1 MIACC
6 DAARH
11 NNGPALSANSNAS
24 VASVM
29 TAEPPAGTIP
39 FTARRR
45 ARAYYWAG
53 YELGDIAEM
62 LGLNAA
68 TVRSWKG
75 RDKWDDFTPLARV
88 EESLDARL
96 QVLIAKE
103 EKTGRDFKE
112 IDLLGRQLERTARV
126 RRYEAPGGHEGDLNP
141 KVANRNAGEKKKA
154 KKNFLSVDDQAKLQA
169 AFKTGLF
176 DYQLKWRDPTLAP
189 EQAAVTPGRDA
200 DGKVTPIRPD
210 LLSSTANVT
219 RFILKSRQIGA
230 TFYFAREALIR
241 AMDTGNNQ
249 IFISASRAQAHI
261 FRQYI
266 TAFVAEVTGVKLEG
280 DPIILDLEGVEGP
293 MGEPVKLY
301 FLGTNYRTAQGYH
314 GDVYVDEAFW
324 IYGFEQI
331 DDVAAA
337 MASQKRYRIT
347 YFSTPSTIAHQA
359 HRLWSG
365 ERFNEHRDKADRG
378 DFKFTP
384 EQLQAGV
391 TGPDGVWRQV
401 VTIEDAEAGG
411 CDLFDIERLRM
422 RYSPDIFD
430 NLFLCKFVDDSNSMF
445 PFALMERCRVDAWDK
460 WQADFNPYALRP
472 FGDGEVWIGYDPA
485 ESAAGDDAAMVIIA
499 PPKDSKGKFRVL
511 EKHRMKGLDFEAA
524 AALILKQLDRYNV
537 RFIGIDSTGA
547 GAAVWKLVS
556 AKFPFTK
563 RFDYSVQL
571 KTEMVL
577 KAKNVI
583 SAGRLEFDSGA
594 RDIVSSF
601 MAIRAE
607 LTPSQRQI
615 TYRASRA
622 GDTGHADLAWAIMHA
637 LYNEPLDPVGAGT
650 SRSRMRISNG
660 AAANDDSP
668 ASGGGP
674 RNCGGARGNGQ
685 FGRSIAAV
693 DVPLWRSGAG
703 ARSPRLPDADRIIVD
718 WPLVRAADPA
728 AGAGPHV
735 QYERAS
741 PIGHAVQAQPVAPVL
756 RAVPLVEP
764 QGIRRVRAEFF
775 DDGQWLLRAA

>member
-1 MIACC
+1 MKAK
-6 DAARH
+6 
-11 NNGPALSANSNAS
+11 
-24 VASVM
+24 
-29 TAEPPAGTIP
+29 PPAALASGIIP

-53 YELGDIAEM
+53 YELGDIAEI

-75 RDKWDDFTPLARV
+75 RDKWDDFAPLARV

-154 KKNFLSVDDQAKLQA
+154 RKNFLSVDDQAKLRTE
-169 AFKTGLF
+169 FKTGLF
-176 DYQLKWRDPTLAP
+176 DYQLKWRSP
-189 EQAAVTPGRDA
+189 EQAAVTRGLDV

-241 AMDTGNNQ
+241 AIDTGNNQ

-365 ERFNEHRDKADRG
+365 ERFNEHRAKNERG
-378 DFKFTP
+378 EFKFN
-384 EQLQAGV
+384 EAELRDGV
-391 TGPDGVWRQV
+391 IGPDGVWRQV
-401 VTIEDAEAGG
+401 VTILDAEAGG

-430 NLFLCKFVDDSNSMF
+430 NLFLCKFVDDSSSMF
-445 PFALMERCRVDAWDK
+445 PFNVMQRCRVDAWDK
-460 WQADFNPYALRP
+460 WTKDFNPYALRP

-499 PPKDSKGKFRVL
+499 PPADPKGKFRVL
-511 EKHRMKGLDFEAA
+511 EKHRMKGLDFQAQA
-524 AALILKQLDRYNV
+524 DLILQQLNRYNV
-537 RFIGIDSTGA
+537 RFIGIDSTGV
-547 GAAVWKLVS
+547 GSSVFKLVA

-583 SAGRLEFDSGA
+583 SAGRLEFDAGA
-594 RDIVSSF
+594 IDIVNSF

-650 SRSRMRISNG
+650 RRSRMRISNG
-660 AAANDDSP
+660 AANDDSP
-668 ASGGGP
+668 ASGGGN
-674 RNCGGARGNGQ
+674 RGAADRWPEQRRG
-685 FGRSIAAV
+685 IAAV
-693 DVPLWRSGAG
+693 DVPVRRSGAG
-703 ARSPRLPDADRIIVD
+703 ARSPRLPDADGVVVD

-728 AGAGPHV
+728 AGAGPHL

-741 PIGHAVQAQPVAPVL
+741 PIGDAVQAQPAAPLL
-756 RAVPLVEP
+756 RALSLVEP
-764 QGIRRVRAEFF
+764 QGIRRVRPQFP
-775 DDGQWLLRAA
+775 DDGQRLLRAA

>member
-1 MIACC
+1 MGGRRA
-6 DAARH
+6 
-11 NNGPALSANSNAS
+11 GAS
-24 VASVM
+24 VPTVHHAD
-29 TAEPPAGTIP
+29 TPAGTIP

-53 YELGDIAEM
+53 YELGEIAE
-62 LGLNAA
+62 LLELNAA

-75 RDKWDDFTPLARV
+75 RDKWDEFSPLARV
-88 EESLDARL
+88 EESLHARL
-96 QVLIAKE
+96 QILIAKE
-103 EKTGRDFKE
+103 DKSGRDFKE

-141 KVANRNAGEKKKA
+141 KVANRNAGERKKTR
-154 KKNFLSVDDQAKLQA
+154 KNFLSVEDQGKLRA
-169 AFKTGLF
+169 AFTTGLF
-176 DYQLKWRDPTLAP
+176 DYQVAWRSPGMAPT
-189 EQAAVTPGRDA
+189 VTPALDA

-210 LLSSTANVT
+210 LLTSTANVT

-241 AMDTGNNQ
+241 ALDTGNNQ

-314 GDVYVDEAFW
+314 GDVYIDEAFW
-324 IYGFEQI
+324 IFGFEQI

-337 MASQKRYRIT
+337 MASHKRYRIT

-365 ERFNEHRDKADRG
+365 ERYNEHRAKGDRG
-378 DFKFTP
+378 DFRFSD
-384 EQLQAGV
+384 EQLKRGV
-391 TGPDGVWRQV
+391 TGADGVWRQV
-401 VTIEDAEAGG
+401 VTILDAEAGG
-411 CDLFDIERLRM
+411 CDLFDIDRLRQ

-430 NLFLCKFVDDSNSMF
+430 NLFLCKFVDDSSSMF
-445 PFALMERCRVDAWDK
+445 PFDIMQRCRVDAWDK
-460 WQADFNPYALRP
+460 WARDFDPYGLRP
-472 FGDGEVWIGYDPA
+472 FDDGEVWIGYDPA

-499 PPKDSKGKFRVL
+499 PPAAGDAKGKFRVL
-511 EKHRMKGLDFEAA
+511 EKHRMRGLDFEAQ

-537 RFIGIDSTGA
+537 RFIGIDSTGV
-547 GAAVWKLVS
+547 GLAVWKLV
-556 AKFPFTK
+556 AAIFPFTK
-563 RFDYSVQL
+563 RFDYSVAL

-594 RDIVSSF
+594 IDIVNSF

-637 LYNEPLDPVGAGT
+637 LYNEPLDPAGAG
-650 SRSRMRISNG
+650 SRRSRMRISNG
-660 AAANDDSP
+660 DAANDNSR
-668 ASGGGP
+668 SGGQSRAARRHHDGP
-674 RNCGGARGNGQ
+674 GQ
-685 FGRSIAAV
+685 PGHDLAAAH
-693 DVPLWRSGAG
+693 VPIWRSGASDG
-703 ARSPRLPDADRIIVD
+703 SAGFPDEHRGDLHR
-718 WPLVRAADPA
+718 PLVRAADPA
-728 AGAGPHV
+728 AGAGADL

-741 PIGHAVQAQPVAPVL
+741 PIGDALQAQPAAALLYAFPVAD
-756 RAVPLVEP
+756 AE
-764 QGIRRVRAEFF
+764 GIRRIRAELP
-775 DDGQWLLRAA
+775 DDGQWLSRAA